1 MAVTR
6 EARPTAAKLR
16 ISNVVDDERL
26 MQMKSED
33 LGPRAS
39 RDTRRR
45 ADSAAAHTWGRPAL
59 LATMLR
65 VCLMM
70 MMIHGIGR
78 IRKMIPR

>member
-16 ISNVVDDERL
+16 IGNVVDDAGDVDDERL
-26 MQMKSED
+26 MKMKSED

-45 ADSAAAHTWGRPAL
+45 ADSAAAHT
-59 LATMLR
+59 
-65 VCLMM
+65 
-70 MMIHGIGR
+70 
-78 IRKMIPR
+78 

>member
-16 ISNVVDDERL
+16 ISNVVDDAGDIDDERL
-26 MQMKSED
+26 MKMKSED

-45 ADSAAAHTWGRPAL
+45 ADSAAAHTWGRSAL

-65 VCLMM
+65 
-70 MMIHGIGR
+70 GSA
-78 IRKMIPR
+78 